1 MFSQALTVRVDSI
14 ARHLETVSLFTEND
28 VRTTLIPV
36 TIFALSVVPKYD
48 TTHAWHAPLWIWFH
62 LLQFNIANQIQDPEE
77 DRKNKPS
84 RPIPAGRISVDSAA
98 DMRWV
103 MIPLCLLLS
112 FWHGTQALL
121 ASTVFAALTIWY
133 NELHGDKMGLSKN
146 VLTAILG
153 GCLEV
158 GATVAAGPHNSCI
171 DKAGALAV
179 TLSSTVFATTLHAQD
194 FKDEEGDRLTGRLTL
209 PTIFPKAARFSMMF
223 GIPLW
228 SYGLSCIWK
237 IDALSTTAFVVYG
250 AFVGTRF
257 VMYNTVG
264 ADKQSC
270 KFYSVSRNI
279 TWEHNEVKLTMDLY
293 QLWYALAHL
302 LPGYWRFFYGV

>member
-1 MFSQALTVRVDSI
+1 MFSQVLTARADSI
-14 ARHLETVSLFTEND
+14 ARHFETVFLFTKND
-28 VRTTLIPV
+28 IRTTLIPV
-36 TIFALSVVPKYD
+36 TIFALSAAPKYNP
-48 TTHAWHAPLWIWFH
+48 THAWNAPLWIWFH

-103 MIPLCLLLS
+103 MVPVCLLLS
-112 FWHGTQALL
+112 FWYGTQAML

-133 NELHGDKMGLSKN
+133 NELHGDRMGLSKN
-146 VLTAILG
+146 ALTAILG

-158 GATVAAGPHNSCI
+158 GATVATGPRNSCI

-179 TLSSTVFATTLHAQD
+179 ALSSIVFATTLHAQD
-194 FKDEEGDRLTGRLTL
+194 FKDEEGDRLTGRHTL
-209 PTIFPKAARFSMMF
+209 PTMFPKAARFSMMF
-223 GIPLW
+223 GLPLW
-228 SYGLSCIWK
+228 SYALSCIWK
-237 IDALSTTAFVVYG
+237 IDALSTTAFVLYG
-250 AFVGTRF
+250 AFVGVRF

-270 KFYSVSRNI
+270 KCYSVSQNI
-279 TWEHNEVKLTMDLY
+279 
-293 QLWYALAHL
+293 A
-302 LPGYWRFFYGV
+302 

>member
-1 MFSQALTVRVDSI
+1 MFSQTLTARADSI
-14 ARHLETVSLFTEND
+14 AHHLETVFLFTQND

-36 TIFALSVVPKYD
+36 TIFALSAAPKYNPA
-48 TTHAWHAPLWIWFH
+48 HAWHAPLWIWFH

-98 DMRWV
+98 DIRWV
-103 MIPLCLLLS
+103 TVPVCLMLS
-112 FWHGTQALL
+112 LWYGTQALL
-121 ASTVFAALTIWY
+121 ASTVFAVFTIWY
-133 NELHGDKMGLSKN
+133 NELHGDRMGLSKN

-158 GATVAAGPHNSCI
+158 GATVAGSYNSRM
-171 DKAGALAV
+171 DKVGALAV
-179 TLSSTVFATTLHAQD
+179 ALSSAVFATTLHAQD
-194 FKDEEGDRLTGRLTL
+194 FKDEEGDRLTGRCTL
-209 PTIFPKAARFSMMF
+209 PTIFPKAARFSMML

-228 SYGLSCIWK
+228 SFVLSHIWK
-237 IDALSTTAFVVYG
+237 LDALSTTAFVAYG
-250 AFVGTRF
+250 AYVGARF
-257 VMYNTVG
+257 VMYDTVG

-270 KFYSVSRNI
+270 KFYS
-279 TWEHNEVKLTMDLY
+279 
-293 QLWYALAHL
+293 LWFTLGHL

>member
-1 MFSQALTVRVDSI
+1 MSFAINRSFNVASLTVRADSI
-14 ARHLETVSLFTEND
+14 ARHVETVFLFTKND
-28 VRTTLIPV
+28 IRTTLIPV
-36 TIFALSVVPKYD
+36 TIFALSAASKYD
-48 TTHAWHAPLWIWFH
+48 PIHAWNAPLWIWFH

-98 DMRWV
+98 DIRWV
-103 MIPLCLLLS
+103 MIPVCLMLS
-112 FWHGTQALL
+112 LWYGTQALL
-121 ASTVFAALTIWY
+121 ASTVFAVLTIWY

-146 VLTAILG
+146 VLTAILY

-158 GATVAAGPHNSCI
+158 GGTVAGSRNSYI

-179 TLSSTVFATTLHAQD
+179 ALSSTVFATTLHAQD
-194 FKDEEGDRLTGRLTL
+194 FKDEEGDRLTGRRTL
-209 PTIFPKAARFSMMF
+209 PTMFPKAARFSMML

-228 SYGLSCIWK
+228 SFVLSRIWK
-237 IDALSTTAFVVYG
+237 LDALSTTAFVAYG
-250 AFVGTRF
+250 AYVGSRF
-257 VMYNTVG
+257 VMHDTVG

-270 KFYSVSRNI
+270 KFYS
-279 TWEHNEVKLTMDLY
+279 M
-293 QLWYALAHL
+293 WYSLGHL

>member
-1 MFSQALTVRVDSI
+1 MISQAFTVRSDSI
-14 ARHLETVSLFTEND
+14 ARHFETVFLFTKND
-28 VRTTLIPV
+28 IRTTLIPV
-36 TIFALSVVPKYD
+36 TIFALSATPKFD
-48 TTHAWHAPLWIWFH
+48 TTHAWNAPLWIWFH

-103 MIPLCLLLS
+103 MIPVCLMLS
-112 FWHGTQALL
+112 LWYGAQALL
-121 ASTVFAALTIWY
+121 ASTVFAVLTIWY

-146 VLTAILG
+146 VLTAILY

-158 GATVAAGPHNSCI
+158 GGTVAAGSHANACI

-179 TLSSTVFATTLHAQD
+179 ALSSTAFATTLHAQD
-194 FKDEEGDRLTGRLTL
+194 FKDEVGDRLTGRRTL
-209 PTIFPKAARFSMMF
+209 PTIFPKAARFSMMV
-223 GIPLW
+223 GLPLW
-228 SYGLSCIWK
+228 SLGLSRIWK
-237 IDALSTTAFVVYG
+237 LDALFTTAFVAYG

-257 VMYNTVG
+257 VMHDTVS

-270 KFYSVSRNI
+270 KYYS
-279 TWEHNEVKLTMDLY
+279 
-293 QLWYALAHL
+293 LWYSLGHL

>member
-1 MFSQALTVRVDSI
+1 MFSQALTIRADSI
-14 ARHLETVSLFTEND
+14 ARHIETVFLFTKND
-28 VRTTLIPV
+28 VRTTLIP
-36 TIFALSVVPKYD
+36 TIFALSAAHKYD
-48 TTHAWHAPLWIWFH
+48 PIHAWNAPLWIWLH

-103 MIPLCLLLS
+103 MVPVCLMLS
-112 FWHGTQALL
+112 LWYGTQALL
-121 ASTVFAALTIWY
+121 ASTVFAVLTIWY

-146 VLTAILG
+146 VLTAILY

-158 GATVAAGPHNSCI
+158 GGTVAAGSRNSCI

-179 TLSSTVFATTLHAQD
+179 ALSSTAFATTLHAQD
-194 FKDEEGDRLTGRLTL
+194 FKDEEGDRLTGRRTL
-209 PTIFPKAARFSMMF
+209 PTIFPKAVRFSMML

-228 SYGLSCIWK
+228 SFGLSHIWK
-237 IDALSTTAFVVYG
+237 LDSLSTTAFVAYG
-250 AFVGTRF
+250 AYVGARF
-257 VMYNTVG
+257 VMYDSVA

-279 TWEHNEVKLTMDLY
+279 IWEHTEVKLTVNSY
-293 QLWYALAHL
+293 QLWYSLGHL
-302 LPGYWRFFYGV
+302 LPGYWRFFYGA

>member
-1 MFSQALTVRVDSI
+1 MFSQALVVRADSI
-14 ARHLETVSLFTEND
+14 ARHLETVFLFTKND

-36 TIFALSVVPKYD
+36 TIFALSAAHKYD
-48 TTHAWHAPLWIWFH
+48 PVHAWQAPLWIWLH

-98 DMRWV
+98 DIRWV
-103 MIPLCLLLS
+103 MVPVCLMLS
-112 FWHGTQALL
+112 LWYGTQALL
-121 ASTVFAALTIWY
+121 ASTVFAVLTIWY
-133 NELHGDKMGLSKN
+133 NELNGDKMGLSKN
-146 VLTAILG
+146 VLTAILY

-158 GATVAAGPHNSCI
+158 GGTIAAGSCNSCI

-179 TLSSTVFATTLHAQD
+179 ALSSTAFATTLHAQD
-194 FKDEEGDRLTGRLTL
+194 FKDEEGDRLTGRRTL
-209 PTIFPKAARFSMMF
+209 PTIFPKAARFSMMV

-228 SYGLSCIWK
+228 SFGLSYIWK
-237 IDALSTTAFVVYG
+237 LDTLSTAAFIAYG
-250 AFVGTRF
+250 AFVGSRF

-279 TWEHNEVKLTMDLY
+279 TWEHIEVKLTMYLY
-293 QLWYALAHL
+293 QLWYSLGHL

>member
-1 MFSQALTVRVDSI
+1 MFSQALKVRADSI
-14 ARHLETVSLFTEND
+14 TRHLETIFLFTKND

-36 TIFALSVVPKYD
+36 TIFALSAAPKHD
-48 TTHAWHAPLWIWFH
+48 PTRAWHAALWIWFH

-103 MIPLCLLLS
+103 MIPICLLLS
-112 FWHGTQALL
+112 LWYGTQALL

-133 NELHGDKMGLSKN
+133 NELNGDKMGLSKN
-146 VLTAILG
+146 VLTAILY

-158 GATVAAGPHNSCI
+158 GGTVAAGPHNSSI

-179 TLSSTVFATTLHAQD
+179 ALSSTVFATTLHAQD
-194 FKDEEGDRLTGRLTL
+194 FKDEEGDRLTGRRTL
-209 PTIFPKAARFSMMF
+209 PTIFPKAARFSMMI

-228 SYGLSCIWK
+228 SFGLSCVWK

-257 VMYNTVG
+257 VMYDTVG

-270 KFYSVSRNI
+270 KYYS
-279 TWEHNEVKLTMDLY
+279 
-293 QLWYALAHL
+293 LWYSLGHL
-302 LPGYWRFFYGV
+302 LPGYWRFFYGA